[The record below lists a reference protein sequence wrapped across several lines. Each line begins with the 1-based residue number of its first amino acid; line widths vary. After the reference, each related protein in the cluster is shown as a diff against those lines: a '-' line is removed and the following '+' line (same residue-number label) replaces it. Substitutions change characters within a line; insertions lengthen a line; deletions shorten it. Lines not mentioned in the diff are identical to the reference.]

1 VVIITEKVLTLM
13 KINIWIKIVIPY
25 TLLLAIVTVA
35 ISIITINIIYR
46 RIDERI
52 EGQMERATEVISS
65 MRFLL
70 SDDFL
75 RNTKINDVVGADVI
89 AFNTDGSVIAT
100 TIPRDNLN
108 EVMSTLN
115 LPDIKSSLYQNFSL
129 IRDIK
134 YQNKPY
140 KVVYRQMDSE
150 LINQTNQTILTLM
163 VSTEDIDQTKRQ
175 SAITVILVAISGLI
189 LVNAIGSVIAFS
201 ITVPVKKLVKVTERV
216 TSGDLTVEADVR
228 TRDEIGILAK
238 SFNQMT
244 RELKA
249 SRDKLVQS
257 ERLAVLGQIAAG
269 IAHDIRNPLTSV
281 KMIVQLLKRKSHDD
295 DSKESLQVVLD
306 EIDRLE
312 IIVSGLLDFARPMEL
327 RLRPANVIDVMKEVV
342 RLMAPNLRH
351 RKIEISID
359 EANNELIHEVMIDTD
374 RMKQV
379 FMNIILNS
387 MQAMPDGGKII
398 VRCVQDNDSIQI
410 NISDTGIGMSEEV
423 LKHAYDPFF
432 SAKSDGTGLGLTNVK
447 KIIELHGGD
456 IQIDSAENQGTKVII
471 KIKR

>member
-1 VVIITEKVLTLM
+1 M

-25 TLLLAIVTVA
+25 TLLLAVVTVA
-35 ISIITINIIYR
+35 VSIITINIIYR

-52 EGQMERATEVISS
+52 EGQMERAAEVISS

-75 RNTKINDVVGADVI
+75 KNTRINDVVGADVI
-89 AFNTDGSVIAT
+89 AYNLDGSVIAT
-100 TIPRDNLN
+100 TIPRDSLGQI
-108 EVMSTLN
+108 MSALN
-115 LPDIKSSLYQNFSL
+115 LPDVKSSLYQNVSL
-129 IRDIK
+129 IKDIR

-140 KVVYRQMDSE
+140 KVVYRLMDSE
-150 LINQTNQTILTLM
+150 LGNQTNQTILTLI

-201 ITVPVKKLVKVTERV
+201 ITVPVKKLVEVTERV

-228 TRDEIGILAK
+228 THDEIGTLAK

-281 KMIVQLLKRKSHDD
+281 KMIVQLLKRKSQDD

-312 IIVSGLLDFARPMEL
+312 IIVSSLLDFARPIEL
-327 RLRPANVIDVMKEVV
+327 RLRPSNVIDVIKEVV
-342 RLMAPNLRH
+342 RLMEPNLRH
-351 RKIEISID
+351 RKIEIRID
-359 EANNELIHEVMIDTD
+359 EANKELVHEAMIDTD

-398 VRCVQDNDSIQI
+398 IHCDQDKDAVRID
-410 NISDTGIGMSEEV
+410 ISDTGIGMSEEV
-423 LKHAYDPFF
+423 LKHAYEPFF

-447 KIIELHGGD
+447 KIIELHDGD
-456 IQIDSAENQGTKVII
+456 IQINSAENQGTKVTI

>member
-1 VVIITEKVLTLM
+1 M

-52 EGQMERATEVISS
+52 EGQIERAAEVISS

-75 RNTKINDVVGADVI
+75 RNTKINDVVGADII

-115 LPDIKSSLYQNFSL
+115 FPDIKSSLYQNFSL
-129 IRDIK
+129 IRDIR

-150 LINQTNQTILTLM
+150 LANQTNKTILTLM

-189 LVNAIGSVIAFS
+189 LVNAIGSLIAFS

-228 TRDEIGILAK
+228 THDEIGILAK

-281 KMIVQLLKRKSHDD
+281 KMIVQLLKRKSQDD
-295 DSKESLQVVLD
+295 DSKESFQVVLD

-342 RLMAPNLRH
+342 RLMSPNLRH
-351 RKIEISID
+351 RKIEISVD
-359 EANNELIHEVMIDTD
+359 EANNKQIQEVMIDID

-398 VRCVQDNDSIQI
+398 IRCVQDNDSIQI

-456 IQIDSAENQGTKVII
+456 IQINSTENQGTKVTI
-471 KIKR
+471 KIKENGDIR

>member
-1 VVIITEKVLTLM
+1 M

-25 TLLLAIVTVA
+25 TLLLAIVTAA

-52 EGQMERATEVISS
+52 EGQMERAAEVISS

-108 EVMSTLN
+108 EVMSILN

-140 KVVYRQMDSE
+140 KVVYRKMDSE
-150 LINQTNQTILTLM
+150 LVNQTSQTILTLM

-189 LVNAIGSVIAFS
+189 LVNAIGSLIAFS

-238 SFNQMT
+238 SFNHMT
-244 RELKA
+244 KELKA

-327 RLRPANVIDVMKEVV
+327 KLRPANVIYVMKEVV
-342 RLMAPNLRH
+342 RLMTPNLRH
-351 RKIEISID
+351 RKIEISVD

-398 VRCVQDNDSIQI
+398 IRCVQDSDSIQI

-423 LKHAYDPFF
+423 LKHAYEPFF

-456 IQIDSAENQGTKVII
+456 IQMDSAENQGTKVII